1 MTDLEAAGLTPAEPL
16 AAHHVVDSF
25 ECGKAPL
32 DQFLQRFALVNQKT
46 GSARTYVVCRSRR
59 VVGYYS
65 LVVGS
70 VEHAR
75 APVRIGKGL
84 PRHPIPV
91 MLLARLAVHLREQ
104 GRGLGRALL
113 KDALSRTDRAADIAG
128 IRALLVHAKDDEARA
143 WYESHDF
150 EPSPVDP
157 YHLFLLMKD
166 LRAVLR

>member
-1 MTDLEAAGLTPAEPL
+1 MSDVEAAALSPVEPLTP
-16 AAHHVVDSF
+16 HHIVDSF
-25 ECGKAPL
+25 DCGKPSL
-32 DQFLQRFALVNQKT
+32 DHFLQRFALINQKT

-59 VVGYYS
+59 VAGYCS
-65 LVVGS
+65 LVVGA

-84 PRHPIPV
+84 PRKPIPV
-91 MLLARLAVHLREQ
+91 MLLARLAVDVREQ

-113 KDALSRTDRAADIAG
+113 KDALSRTDRAAHIAG
-128 IRALLVHAKDDEARA
+128 IRALLVHAKDDHARA
-143 WYESHDF
+143 WYEAHDF

-166 LRAVLR
+166 LRAILP

>member
-1 MTDLEAAGLTPAEPL
+1 MSDVEAATLSPVEPL
-16 AAHHVVDSF
+16 TAHHSVDSF
-25 ECGKAPL
+25 DCGKPPL
-32 DQFLQRFALVNQKT
+32 DHFLQRFALINQKT
-46 GSARTYVVCRSRR
+46 GSARTYIVCRGLR

-65 LVVGS
+65 LVVGA

-75 APVRIGKGL
+75 APVRVGKGL

-91 MLLARLAVHLREQ
+91 MLLARLAVDAREQ

-143 WYESHDF
+143 WYEAHDF

>member
-1 MTDLEAAGLTPAEPL
+1 MEAEALSLVEPL

-25 ECGKAPL
+25 ECGTPPL

-46 GSARTYVVCRSRR
+46 GSARTYVVCRGLR

-65 LVVGS
+65 LVVGA

-75 APVRIGKGL
+75 APVRVGKGL

-91 MLLARLAVHLREQ
+91 MLLARLAVDAREQ

-113 KDALSRTDRAADIAG
+113 RDALSRTDRAADIAG
-128 IRALLVHAKDDEARA
+128 IRALFVHAKDGEARA
-143 WYESHDF
+143 WYDAHDF
-150 EPSPVDP
+150 EPSPLDP